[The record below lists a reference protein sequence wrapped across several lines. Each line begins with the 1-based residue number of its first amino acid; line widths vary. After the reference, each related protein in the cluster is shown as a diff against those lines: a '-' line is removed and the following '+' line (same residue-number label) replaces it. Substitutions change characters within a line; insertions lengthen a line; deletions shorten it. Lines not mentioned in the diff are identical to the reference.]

1 MEKKAKKRSVKV
13 RLGEERRYIEEG
25 DTLEQFKENF
35 KKSFK
40 IKSNEN
46 DFTLSCLDKANRV
59 TNIEDEKTYQKLINV
74 IINNPKLIEPSFI
87 PKKRA
92 IHKYSKCSECGVSPI
107 EGIKY
112 ECLRCKSYELCSICE
127 KKYGEIHGHPLLKL
141 RKAEFLE
148 KYKIFETNE
157 DEEEKEDEEII

>member
-1 MEKKAKKRSVKV
+1 MEKKDKKRFLKV
-13 RLGEERRYIEEG
+13 RLGQERRYIEKG

-46 DFTLSCLDKANRV
+46 DFTFSCLDKAHRI
-59 TNIEDEKTYQKLINV
+59 TNIEDEKTYQKLIDV
-74 IINNPKLIEPSFI
+74 MINNPKLIEPSFI
-87 PKKRA
+87 PKRRA
-92 IHKYSKCSECGVSPI
+92 IHKNSKCSECGVSPI

-127 KKYGEIHGHPLLKL
+127 KKFGEIHGHPLLKI
-141 RKAEFLE
+141 RKAEFSE